1 MLIHWTKKIIVEE
14 GHTVAQLTH
23 ILQLIVR
30 HNIVYYPVRHQ
41 LVQHMVTSM
50 QRLAFTGS
58 VSLYIEITTLFS
70 FL

>member
-14 GHTVAQLTH
+14 GHTVAQLIH

-30 HNIVYYPVRHQ
+30 HNKVYYPVRHQ

-50 QRLAFTGS
+50 QRLAFTTS
-58 VSLYIEITTLFS
+58 VSAITASLYSMLV
-70 FL
+70 